1 MANSPEKMFRKLSGD
16 DVKVMRSSVP
26 LYLVT
31 AGINAYLQ
39 YYNQAFLLEHQ
50 ITRWMLEI
58 MGCVLTIIIFK
69 GVMKVLGVF
78 RPETSLI
85 NPLSWRLT
93 DDYGIK
99 KPAEPGK
106 PKELK
111 KKE

>member
-50 ITRWMLEI
+50 VTRWMLEI
-58 MGCVLTIIIFK
+58 IGCI
-69 GVMKVLGVF
+69 MKVLGVF